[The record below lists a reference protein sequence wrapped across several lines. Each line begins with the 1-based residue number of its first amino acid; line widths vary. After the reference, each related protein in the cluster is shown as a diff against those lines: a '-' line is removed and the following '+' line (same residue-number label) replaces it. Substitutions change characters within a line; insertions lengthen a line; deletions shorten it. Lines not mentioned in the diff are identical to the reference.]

1 MIGGAGFLEVMIFRY
16 IAAQYPKERAQVT
29 IFMGVV
35 EKVTGFI
42 FISAISA
49 MVESGW
55 FVA

>member
-1 MIGGAGFLEVMIFRY
+1 MIFRY